1 MIFEAKSYDIF
12 DSKRSVMGPI
22 THSDHI
28 VSVPIPQLLITSHQ
42 TVAVK
47 KYDFLQAINFV
58 LKKKKELK
66 KRPNSNWIQPIQS
79 SVKLLYLYKAAY

>member
-22 THSDHI
+22 THSDRI

-58 LKKKKELK
+58 LKKKKK
-66 KRPNSNWIQPIQS
+66 N
-79 SVKLLYLYKAAY
+79 